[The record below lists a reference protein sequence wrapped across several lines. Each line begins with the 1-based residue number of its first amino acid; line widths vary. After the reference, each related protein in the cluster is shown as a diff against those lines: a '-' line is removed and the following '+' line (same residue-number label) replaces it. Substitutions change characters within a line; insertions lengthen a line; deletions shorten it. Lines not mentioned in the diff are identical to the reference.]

1 MKFLLFV
8 IALTVSTNGELLGK
22 QPYMTLSESS
32 ESLSVCILLVPSFTL
47 NAERSLDG
55 SPSVTVAFPD
65 GYQDTLILSKFYTN
79 EEERLEEEEDTCAYI
94 GHLANE
100 PEACVAMTGC
110 FGQEDV
116 EFSIASSHALDSGTY
131 SWNLDGT
138 VHVIDNPLREDR
150 PSVPLQAEGDEE
162 DKEVING
169 DEIFM
174 EKDHAVEVLFEE
186 FCWNGWGWGCSS
198 GGDSNTGGGSSGKCD
213 TQPSHTLEYKVT
225 VVESLI
231 RKSNASYKSYISRG

>member
-1 MKFLLFV
+1 MSK
-8 IALTVSTNGELLGK
+8 
-22 QPYMTLSESS
+22 
-32 ESLSVCILLVPSFTL
+32 LLVPSFTL

-150 PSVPLQAEGDEE
+150 PSVPLRADGDEE

>member
-1 MKFLLFV
+1 MQMENFL
-8 IALTVSTNGELLGK
+8 VS
-22 QPYMTLSESS
+22 P
-32 ESLSVCILLVPSFTL
+32 PSFTL

-55 SPSVTVAFPD
+55 SPSVTVTFPD

-79 EEERLEEEEDTCAYI
+79 EEERLEEEEDTEDTCAYV

-116 EFSIASSHALDSGTY
+116 EFSIASSHAADSGTY
-131 SWNLDGT
+131 SWNMDGT

-150 PSVPLQAEGDEE
+150 PSAFLRAEGDKE

-169 DEIFM
+169 DEILL
-174 EKDHAVEVLFEE
+174 EDDHKVEVLFEA

-198 GGDSNTGGGSSGKCD
+198 GGGSNNGGGSNSNCV
-213 TQPSHTLEYKVT
+213 QASHTLDYKVI
-225 VVESLI
+225 VVE
-231 RKSNASYKSYISRG
+231 